1 MMPHQRKALVGYFCA
16 LSHAINRQD
25 LPQLHNP
32 LIPYGLKQG
41 KRVKN
46 PRKNALFFL
55 DTSIL
60 LSPMS
65 KNKSYKISK
74 LVSSTTID
82 PDTIPLHRYPTKL
95 PSLSRVRARAFQQRC
110 WFFAVTSVTLTL
122 SSSSC
127 IGLLLALSHHRF
139 FRSDIDQQ
147 TTRCFQQ
154 NDTLFSIKRYVVF
167 NKTTRRFSSNI
178 MSFSLL
184 FERIPHIFPNEC
196 YKDIANCCSI
206 VFYDEPCDTCDS
218 KKVKTPVMRAR
229 ARTREGIFKICL
241 RYNFPS
247 QKLPTPSWW

>member
-1 MMPHQRKALVGYFCA
+1 MGW
-16 LSHAINRQD
+16 NRGKEWKIREK
-25 LPQLHNP
+25 LHYSFW
-32 LIPYGLKQG
+32 IP
-41 KRVKN
+41 
-46 PRKNALFFL
+46 P
-55 DTSIL
+55 IL

-82 PDTIPLHRYPTKL
+82 SDTIPLRRYPTKL

-110 WFFAVTSVTLTL
+110 WFFAVTSVTLSL

-127 IGLLLALSHHRF
+127 IGLLLALSHHHF

-154 NDTLFSIKRYVVF
+154 NDTSFCIKWHVVF
-167 NKTTRRFSSNI
+167 HQTSRRFSSNI
-178 MSFSLL
+178 TSFSLL

-196 YKDIANCCSI
+196 YKDIANNCPI

-229 ARTREGIFKICL
+229 ARTREGVFKICL
-241 RYNFPS
+241 RYNFL
-247 QKLPTPSWW
+247 QKKIAVR